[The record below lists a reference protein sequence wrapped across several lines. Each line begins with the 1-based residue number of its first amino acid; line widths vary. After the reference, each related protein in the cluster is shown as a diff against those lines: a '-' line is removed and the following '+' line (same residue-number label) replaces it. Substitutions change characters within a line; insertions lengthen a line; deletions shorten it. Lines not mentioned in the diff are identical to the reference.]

1 MKLTGQISPEAKN
14 PIKINGW
21 NHHREDRREGQRKAK
36 THSPQEPKEREQVSL
51 VVGGYLT
58 NSPSNVTCMIRGGPD
73 LT

>member
-36 THSPQEPKEREQVSL
+36 THTAHRNQRRESKFL
-51 VVGGYLT
+51 
-58 NSPSNVTCMIRGGPD
+58 SW
-73 LT
+73 